1 MATFQYYGQTVCVDT
16 LYSYARVSSDVQT
29 VEAGGEGI
37 PRQLDLHYEFA
48 VQFNIPTDD
57 LTGLQFVDEGVSGS
71 KGHHLRDGGGLA
83 AFMKLAKSGKLKP
96 NAGLTVESFSRL
108 GRLPI
113 DLAMGLFLDII
124 GAGVTLITLADHNV
138 YTQASVRANAGQI
151 YQVSSAM
158 QAARAQADSMAYY
171 TTKSWRVRRGTPAAL
186 APSWFDKFIDNT
198 QVTQFKGAPKGA
210 TLELRVNSDKLKI
223 IDRIFKDVLTH
234 GIDRLIRN
242 LNREG
247 VPTFAGR
254 GKPWNPSSVG
264 DMIRGR
270 MVLGEQEVHRY
281 VDGVRTKTG
290 EVIKDA
296 YPAVVT
302 EEQWMLAN
310 AAVDGRKSGVMNG
323 RNVTKMTNLFG
334 DLARCE
340 TCGGRMKIKQK
351 GRVGQFKYLGCSNA
365 TVGKCDNKTYQRL
378 DHVETV
384 LMALC
389 EELALGD
396 WTATPIEDQ
405 STSIKAQIA
414 HAKAEAG
421 KIVQAYERALQRSG
435 AMAEQMQLKLEGDHA
450 AKLDAIKMLERQL
463 AKVLA
468 VKPAEQAAI
477 VKGLAGVLGTLSGDT
492 LTSARARIASALPS
506 IVARLEFSRDRSF
519 RVTMMAGISVG
530 SHIASS
536 LGLLKLRPSDAGPIE
551 NLVGEKFRKLH
562 SRDFRIMA
570 MRWRDQQQ
578 FTLIP
583 NKV

>member
-1 MATFQYYGQTVCVDT
+1 LPTFSYFGQTLTIDT
-16 LYSYARVSSDVQT
+16 LYSYARVSSDIQT
-29 VEAGGEGI
+29 IEAGGEGI
-37 PRQLDLHYEFA
+37 PRQLGLYEEFA
-48 VQFNIPTDD
+48 SQYGITVDN
-57 LTGLQFVDEGVSGS
+57 LTGQQFIDSGLSGS
-71 KGHHLRDGGGLA
+71 KGDHLKNGAGLA
-83 AFMKLAKSGKLKP
+83 AFMKMAVDKKLGANP
-96 NAGLTVESFSRL
+96 GLTVESFSRL
-108 GRLPI
+108 GRMPI
-113 DLAMGLFLDII
+113 DLFNKLFWSII
-124 GAGVTLITLADHNV
+124 EAGVVLITLKDHRA
-138 YTQASVRANAGQI
+138 YSRDSVRNDKGQV
-151 YQVSSAM
+151 YQIQAAM
-158 QAARAQADSMAYY
+158 QAASSYAEDLAYY
-171 TTKSWRVRRGTPAAL
+171 TAKSWKVRRGTAAAL
-186 APSWFDKFIDNT
+186 APAWFDKFIDNT